1 MKNSQWC
8 CSKEISFFIVALLL
22 YMKGR
27 EDMAS
32 RSLKSQVLH
41 AVSTS
46 FYGDQERGIKGG
58 FGTSKHSDKI
68 SGQKNGKI
76 YSYDSYN
83 CRQDVAK
90 EFCSWMKEV
99 HPETRRAADLTER
112 HATEFLAKKS
122 SEVSTN
128 TLTNIRSQLKGIA
141 SAINHTYQ
149 SADVSLDTPVM
160 SGTTDRNVKTVSMI
174 KSDYVKLV
182 DSYKDAYSTGATG
195 ARVIYSSGLRASE
208 VCTLKGSD
216 ITVKDG
222 VATVHVENG
231 KGGRMRN
238 VVITDKERVDTL
250 RDISE
255 HFRENR
261 VCDIKPQSLEINIS
275 RHLNSI
281 ETDQEYKYNSCH
293 SLRKEYAQDMYDQH
307 KASGCSPSEAWG
319 RTCES
324 LGHSADRQALFNTYI
339 SKP

>member
-1 MKNSQWC
+1 
-8 CSKEISFFIVALLL
+8 
-22 YMKGR
+22 
-27 EDMAS
+27 MA
-32 RSLKSQVLH
+32 RSLKSQVIH
-41 AVSTS
+41 AISTS
-46 FYGDQERGIKGG
+46 FYGDQENGVSGG
-58 FGTSKHSDKI
+58 FGISKHSDKI
-68 SGQKNGKI
+68 SNQKNGKI
-76 YSYDSYN
+76 YSYSSYN
-83 CRQDVAK
+83 NRQDVAK
-90 EFCSWMKEV
+90 EFCSWMKEY
-99 HPETRRAADLTER
+99 HPEVKMASDLNER

-122 SEVSTN
+122 REVSTN
-128 TLTNIRSQLKGIA
+128 TITNIRSQLKGIGE
-141 SAINHTYQ
+141 AINHTYK

-160 SGTTDRNVKTVSMI
+160 SGTTDRNVKTVSMV

-216 ITVKDG
+216 ITVKDNAA
-222 VATVHVENG
+222 VVHVECG
-231 KGGRMRN
+231 KGGRMRD

-255 HFRENR
+255 HFGESR

-293 SLRKEYAQDMYDQH
+293 AIRKEYAQDTYDQH
-307 KASGCSPSEAWG
+307 KSEGCSSSEAWG
-319 RTCES
+319 KTCES

>member
-1 MKNSQWC
+1 
-8 CSKEISFFIVALLL
+8 
-22 YMKGR
+22 
-27 EDMAS
+27 MA

-46 FYGDQERGIKGG
+46 FYGDQERGISGG

-68 SGQKNGKI
+68 SNQKNGKI
-76 YSYDSYN
+76 YSYSSYN
-83 CRQDVAK
+83 NRQDVAK
-90 EFCSWMKEV
+90 EFCNWMKEV
-99 HPETRRAADLTER
+99 HPEIKRASDLNER
-112 HATEFLAKKS
+112 HATEFLSKKS
-122 SEVSTN
+122 GEVSTN
-128 TLTNIRSQLKGIA
+128 TLTNIRSQLTGIA
-141 SAINHTYQ
+141 GAINHTYKT
-149 SADVSLDTPVM
+149 AEISLDTPVM
-160 SGTTDRNVKTVSMI
+160 SGTTDRNVKTVSMV

-216 ITVKDG
+216 ITVKDNTA
-222 VATVHVENG
+222 VVHVECG
-231 KGGRMRN
+231 KGGRMRD

-250 RDISE
+250 KDISE
-255 HFRENR
+255 HFGESR

-275 RHLNSI
+275 RHLNNI

-293 SLRKEYAQDMYDQH
+293 SLRKEYAQDTYDQH
-307 KASGCSPSEAWG
+307 KASGCSPSEAWE

-339 SKP
+339 SKA

>member
-1 MKNSQWC
+1 
-8 CSKEISFFIVALLL
+8 
-22 YMKGR
+22 MKGR
-27 EDMAS
+27 EKMAS

-46 FYGDQERGIKGG
+46 FYGDQERGIAGG

-68 SGQKNGKI
+68 SGQKAGKI
-76 YSYDSYN
+76 YSYSSYN
-83 CRQDVAK
+83 NRQDVAK
-90 EFCSWMKEV
+90 EFCSWMKEY
-99 HPETRRAADLTER
+99 HPEIKMASDLNER

-122 SEVSTN
+122 GEVSTN
-128 TLTNIRSQLKGIA
+128 TLTNIRSQLTGIA
-141 SAINHTYQ
+141 GAINHTYKT
-149 SADVSLDTPVM
+149 AEISLDTPVM
-160 SGTTDRNVKTVSMI
+160 SGTVDKNVKTVSMV

-182 DSYKDAYSTGATG
+182 DSYKDAYSTGAIG

-222 VATVHVENG
+222 VARVHVANG
-231 KGGRMRN
+231 KGGRMRD

-255 HFRENR
+255 HFGESR

-339 SKP
+339 SKA

>member
-1 MKNSQWC
+1 
-8 CSKEISFFIVALLL
+8 
-22 YMKGR
+22 
-27 EDMAS
+27 MA

-46 FYGDQERGIKGG
+46 FYGDQERGISGG

-68 SGQKNGKI
+68 SNQKAGKI
-76 YSYDSYN
+76 YSYDCYN
-83 CRQDVAK
+83 NRQDVAK
-90 EFCSWMKEV
+90 EFCSWMKNE
-99 HPETRRAADLTER
+99 HPEIRRASDLTER

-160 SGTTDRNVKTVSMI
+160 SGTTDKNVKTVSMV

-222 VATVHVENG
+222 VARVHVANG
-231 KGGRMRN
+231 KGGRMRD

-255 HFRENR
+255 HFGEGR

-293 SLRKEYAQDMYDQH
+293 AIRKEYAQDTYDQH
-307 KASGCSPSEAWG
+307 KESGCSSSEAWG

-339 SKP
+339 SKA

>member
-1 MKNSQWC
+1 
-8 CSKEISFFIVALLL
+8 
-22 YMKGR
+22 MKGS
-27 EDMAS
+27 DHMA
-32 RSLKSQVLH
+32 RSLKSQVIH
-41 AVSTS
+41 AISTS
-46 FYGDQERGIKGG
+46 FYGDQENGISGG
-58 FGTSKHSDKI
+58 FGISKHSDKI
-68 SGQKNGKI
+68 SNQKNGKI
-76 YSYDSYN
+76 YSYSSYN
-83 CRQDVAK
+83 NRQDVAK
-90 EFCSWMKEV
+90 EFCSWMKEC
-99 HPETRRAADLTER
+99 HPEVKMASDLNER

-122 SEVSTN
+122 REVSTN
-128 TLTNIRSQLKGIA
+128 TITNIRSQLKGIGE
-141 SAINHTYQ
+141 SINHTYK

-182 DSYKDAYSTGATG
+182 DSYKDTYATGAVG

-216 ITVKDG
+216 ITVKDNTA
-222 VATVHVENG
+222 VVHVANG
-231 KGGRMRN
+231 KGGRMRD

-293 SLRKEYAQDMYDQH
+293 SLRKEYAQDTYDKH
-307 KASGCSPSEAWG
+307 KSEGCSSAEAWG
-319 RTCES
+319 KTCES

-339 SKP
+339 SKA

>member
-1 MKNSQWC
+1 
-8 CSKEISFFIVALLL
+8 
-22 YMKGR
+22 
-27 EDMAS
+27 MA
-32 RSLKSQVLH
+32 RSLKSQVIH
-41 AVSTS
+41 AISTS
-46 FYGDQERGIKGG
+46 FYGDQERGISGG

-68 SGQKNGKI
+68 SNQKAGKI
-76 YSYDSYN
+76 YSYDCYN
-83 CRQDVAK
+83 NRQDVAK
-90 EFCSWMKEV
+90 EFCSWMKNE
-99 HPETRRAADLTER
+99 HPEIRRASDLTER

-160 SGTTDRNVKTVSMI
+160 SGTTDRNVKTVSMV

-222 VATVHVENG
+222 VATVHVANG
-231 KGGRMRN
+231 KGGRMRD

-250 RDISE
+250 KDISD
-255 HFRENR
+255 HFMENR

-293 SLRKEYAQDMYDQH
+293 AIRKEYAQNTYDQH
-307 KASGCSPSEAWG
+307 KESGCSSSESWG
-319 RTCES
+319 KTCES

>member
-160 SGTTDRNVKTVSMI
+160 SGITDRNVKTVSMI

>member
-1 MKNSQWC
+1 
-8 CSKEISFFIVALLL
+8 
-22 YMKGR
+22 
-27 EDMAS
+27 MA
-32 RSLKSQVLH
+32 RSLKSQVIH
-41 AVSTS
+41 AISTS
-46 FYGDQERGIKGG
+46 FYGDQERGISGG

-68 SGQKNGKI
+68 SNQKAGKI
-76 YSYDSYN
+76 YSYDCYN
-83 CRQDVAK
+83 NRQDIAK
-90 EFCSWMKEV
+90 EFCGWMKNE
-99 HPETRRAADLTER
+99 HPEIRRASDLTER

-160 SGTTDRNVKTVSMI
+160 SGTTDRNVKTVSMV

-222 VATVHVENG
+222 VATVHVANG
-231 KGGRMRN
+231 KGGRMRD

-250 RDISE
+250 KDISD
-255 HFRENR
+255 HFMENR

-293 SLRKEYAQDMYDQH
+293 AIRKEYAQNTYDQH
-307 KASGCSPSEAWG
+307 KESGCSSSEAWG
-319 RTCES
+319 KICES

>member
-1 MKNSQWC
+1 
-8 CSKEISFFIVALLL
+8 
-22 YMKGR
+22 
-27 EDMAS
+27 MA
-32 RSLKSQVLH
+32 RSLKSQVIH
-41 AVSTS
+41 AISTS
-46 FYGDQERGIKGG
+46 FYGDQENGISGG
-58 FGTSKHSDKI
+58 FGISKHSDKI
-68 SGQKNGKI
+68 SNQKNGKI
-76 YSYDSYN
+76 YSYSSYN
-83 CRQDVAK
+83 NRQDVAK
-90 EFCSWMKEV
+90 EFCSWMKEC
-99 HPETRRAADLTER
+99 HPEVKMASDLNER

-122 SEVSTN
+122 REVSTN
-128 TLTNIRSQLKGIA
+128 TITNIRSQLKGIGE
-141 SAINHTYQ
+141 SINHTYK

-182 DSYKDAYSTGATG
+182 DSYKDTYATGAVG

-216 ITVKDG
+216 ITVKDNTA
-222 VATVHVENG
+222 VVHVANG
-231 KGGRMRN
+231 KGGRMRD

-293 SLRKEYAQDMYDQH
+293 SLRKEYAQDTYDKH
-307 KASGCSPSEAWG
+307 KSEGCSSAEAWG
-319 RTCES
+319 KTCES

-339 SKP
+339 SKA

>member
-1 MKNSQWC
+1 
-8 CSKEISFFIVALLL
+8 
-22 YMKGR
+22 MKGR
-27 EDMAS
+27 EKMAS

-58 FGTSKHSDKI
+58 FGVSKHSDKAAN
-68 SGQKNGKI
+68 QKNGKI

-83 CRQDVAK
+83 NRQAVAK
-90 EFCSWMKEV
+90 EFCGWMKDT
-99 HPETRRAADLTER
+99 HPEVKRASDLNER
-112 HATEFLAKKS
+112 HATEFLSKKS
-122 SEVSTN
+122 GEVSTN
-128 TLTNIRSQLKGIA
+128 TLTNIRSQLTGIA
-141 SAINHTYQ
+141 GAINHTYKT
-149 SADVSLDTPVM
+149 ADVSLDTPVM
-160 SGTTDRNVKTVSMI
+160 SGTTDRNVKTVSMV

-182 DSYKDAYSTGATG
+182 DSYNDAYSTGAVG
-195 ARVIYSSGLRASE
+195 AKVIYSSGLRASE

-222 VATVHVENG
+222 VATVHVVNG
-231 KGGRMRN
+231 KGGRMRD

-250 RDISE
+250 KDISE
-255 HFRENR
+255 HFGESR

-275 RHLNSI
+275 RHLSNI

-293 SLRKEYAQDMYDQH
+293 SIRKEYSQDTYDQH
-307 KASGCSPSEAWG
+307 KKSGCSSSEAWG

-339 SKP
+339 SKA

>member
-1 MKNSQWC
+1 
-8 CSKEISFFIVALLL
+8 
-22 YMKGR
+22 MKGS
-27 EDMAS
+27 DHMA
-32 RSLKSQVLH
+32 RSLKSQVIH
-41 AVSTS
+41 AISTS
-46 FYGDQERGIKGG
+46 FYGDQERGISGG

-68 SGQKNGKI
+68 SNQKAGKI
-76 YSYDSYN
+76 YSYDCYN
-83 CRQDVAK
+83 NRQDIAK
-90 EFCSWMKEV
+90 EFCGWMKNE
-99 HPETRRAADLTER
+99 HPEIRRASDLTER

-160 SGTTDRNVKTVSMI
+160 SGTTDRNVKTVSMV

-222 VATVHVENG
+222 VATVHVANG
-231 KGGRMRN
+231 KGGRMRD

-250 RDISE
+250 KDISD
-255 HFRENR
+255 HFMENR

-293 SLRKEYAQDMYDQH
+293 AIRKEYAQNTYDQH
-307 KASGCSPSEAWG
+307 KESGCSSSEAWG
-319 RTCES
+319 KTCES

>member
-1 MKNSQWC
+1 
-8 CSKEISFFIVALLL
+8 
-22 YMKGR
+22 MKGR
-27 EDMAS
+27 EKMAS

-46 FYGDQERGIKGG
+46 FYGDQERGISGG

-68 SGQKNGKI
+68 SNQKAGKI
-76 YSYDSYN
+76 YSYDCYN
-83 CRQDVAK
+83 NRQDVAK
-90 EFCSWMKEV
+90 EFCSWMKNE
-99 HPETRRAADLTER
+99 HPEIRRASDLTER

-122 SEVSTN
+122 LEVSTN

-141 SAINHTYQ
+141 RAINHTYKT
-149 SADVSLDTPVM
+149 AEVSLDTPVM
-160 SGTTDRNVKTVSMI
+160 SGTTDRNVKTVSMV

-182 DSYKDAYSTGATG
+182 DSYKDAYSTGVTG

-216 ITVKDG
+216 ITVKDNTA
-222 VATVHVENG
+222 VVHVANG
-231 KGGRMRN
+231 KGGRMRD

-255 HFRENR
+255 HFGESR

-293 SLRKEYAQDMYDQH
+293 AIRKEYAQDVYDQH
-307 KASGCSPSEAWG
+307 KESGCSSSEAWG
-319 RTCES
+319 KTCES

>member
-1 MKNSQWC
+1 M
-8 CSKEISFFIVALLL
+8 
-22 YMKGR
+22 
-27 EDMAS
+27 
-32 RSLKSQVLH
+32 
-41 AVSTS
+41 
-46 FYGDQERGIKGG
+46 
-58 FGTSKHSDKI
+58 
-68 SGQKNGKI
+68 
-76 YSYDSYN
+76 
-83 CRQDVAK
+83 
-90 EFCSWMKEV
+90 
-99 HPETRRAADLTER
+99 
-112 HATEFLAKKS
+112 
-122 SEVSTN
+122 
-128 TLTNIRSQLKGIA
+128 KGIA
-141 SAINHTYQ
+141 SAINHTYK

-160 SGTTDRNVKTVSMI
+160 SGTTDRNVKTVSMV

-182 DSYKDAYSTGATG
+182 DSYKDSYSTGATG

-216 ITVKDG
+216 ITVKDNT
-222 VATVHVENG
+222 VVVHVANG
-231 KGGRMRN
+231 KGGRMRD

-255 HFRENR
+255 HFGESR

-339 SKP
+339 SKA

>member
-1 MKNSQWC
+1 
-8 CSKEISFFIVALLL
+8 
-22 YMKGR
+22 MKGS
-27 EDMAS
+27 DHMA
-32 RSLKSQVLH
+32 RSLKSQVIH
-41 AVSTS
+41 AISTS
-46 FYGDQERGIKGG
+46 FYGDQENGISGG
-58 FGTSKHSDKI
+58 FGISKHSDKI
-68 SGQKNGKI
+68 SNQKNGKI
-76 YSYDSYN
+76 YSYSSYN
-83 CRQDVAK
+83 NRQDVAK
-90 EFCSWMKEV
+90 EFCSWMKEY
-99 HPETRRAADLTER
+99 HPEVKMASDLNER

-122 SEVSTN
+122 REVSTN
-128 TLTNIRSQLKGIA
+128 TITNIRSQLKGIGE
-141 SAINHTYQ
+141 SINHTYK

-182 DSYKDAYSTGATG
+182 DSYKDTYATGAVG

-216 ITVKDG
+216 ITVKDNTA
-222 VATVHVENG
+222 VVHVANG
-231 KGGRMRN
+231 KGGRMRD

-293 SLRKEYAQDMYDQH
+293 SLRKEYAQDTYDKH
-307 KASGCSPSEAWG
+307 KSEGCSSAEAWG
-319 RTCES
+319 KTCES

-339 SKP
+339 SKA

>member
-1 MKNSQWC
+1 
-8 CSKEISFFIVALLL
+8 
-22 YMKGR
+22 MKGS
-27 EDMAS
+27 DHMA
-32 RSLKSQVLH
+32 RSLKSQVIH

-68 SGQKNGKI
+68 SGQKAGKI
-76 YSYDSYN
+76 YSYSSYN
-83 CRQDVAK
+83 NRQDVAK
-90 EFCSWMKEV
+90 EFCSWMKEY
-99 HPETRRAADLTER
+99 HPEVKMASDLNER
-112 HATEFLAKKS
+112 HSTEFLAKKS
-122 SEVSTN
+122 NEVSTN
-128 TLTNIRSQLKGIA
+128 TLNNIRSQLKGIGE
-141 SAINHTYQ
+141 AINHTYK
-149 SADVSLDTPVM
+149 SADVSLNTPAM
-160 SGTTDRNVKTVSMI
+160 SGTVDKNVKTVSMVE
-174 KSDYVKLV
+174 SDYQKLV
-182 DSYKDAYSTGATG
+182 SSYQTPYDTGAVG
-195 ARVIYSSGLRASE
+195 AKVIYSSGLRASE

-222 VATVHVENG
+222 VATVHVANG
-231 KGGRMRN
+231 KGGRMRD

-255 HFRENR
+255 HFGESR

-307 KASGCSPSEAWG
+307 KESGCSSSEAWG
-319 RTCES
+319 KTCES

>member
-1 MKNSQWC
+1 
-8 CSKEISFFIVALLL
+8 
-22 YMKGR
+22 MKGR

-58 FGTSKHSDKI
+58 FGVSKHSDKA
-68 SGQKNGKI
+68 SNQKNGKI

-83 CRQDVAK
+83 NRQDVAK
-90 EFCSWMKEV
+90 EFCSWMKDT
-99 HPETRRAADLTER
+99 HPEVKRASGLTER

-141 SAINHTYQ
+141 GAINHTYKT
-149 SADVSLDTPVM
+149 AEVSLDTPVM
-160 SGTTDRNVKTVSMI
+160 SGTTDRNVKTVSMV

-182 DSYKDAYSTGATG
+182 DSYNDAYSTGAVG
-195 ARVIYSSGLRASE
+195 AKVIYSSGLRASE

-222 VATVHVENG
+222 VATVHVANG
-231 KGGRMRN
+231 KGGRMRD

-250 RDISE
+250 KDISD
-255 HFRENR
+255 HFMENR

-293 SLRKEYAQDMYDQH
+293 SIRKEYAQDTYDKH
-307 KASGCSPSEAWG
+307 KSEGCSSSEAWG

-324 LGHSADRQALFNTYI
+324 LGHSADRQELFNTYI
-339 SKP
+339 SKA

>member
-1 MKNSQWC
+1 
-8 CSKEISFFIVALLL
+8 
-22 YMKGR
+22 MKGR

-58 FGTSKHSDKI
+58 FGVSKHSDKA
-68 SGQKNGKI
+68 SNQKNGKI

-83 CRQDVAK
+83 NRQDVAK
-90 EFCSWMKEV
+90 EFCSWMKDT
-99 HPETRRAADLTER
+99 HPEVKRASGLTER

-141 SAINHTYQ
+141 SSINHTYQ

-160 SGTTDRNVKTVSMI
+160 SGTTDRNVKTVSMV
-174 KSDYVKLV
+174 KNDYVKLV
-182 DSYKDAYSTGATG
+182 DSYKDTYSSGAVG
-195 ARVIYSSGLRASE
+195 AKVIYSSGLRASE

-222 VATVHVENG
+222 IARVHVANG
-231 KGGRMRN
+231 KGGRMRD
-238 VVITDKERVDTL
+238 VVVTDQERVDTL
-250 RDISE
+250 KDISE
-255 HFRENR
+255 HFGESR
-261 VCDIKPQSLEINIS
+261 VCDIKSQSLEINIS

-293 SLRKEYAQDMYDQH
+293 SIRKEYAQDTYDKH
-307 KASGCSPSEAWG
+307 KSEGCSSSEAWG
-319 RTCES
+319 KTCES
-324 LGHSADRQALFNTYI
+324 LGHSADRQVLFNTYI

>member
-1 MKNSQWC
+1 
-8 CSKEISFFIVALLL
+8 
-22 YMKGR
+22 
-27 EDMAS
+27 MA
-32 RSLKSQVLH
+32 RSLKSQVIH
-41 AVSTS
+41 AISTS
-46 FYGDQERGIKGG
+46 FYGDQERGISGG

-68 SGQKNGKI
+68 SNQKAGKI
-76 YSYDSYN
+76 YSYDCYN
-83 CRQDVAK
+83 NRQDIAK
-90 EFCSWMKEV
+90 EFCGWMKNE
-99 HPETRRAADLTER
+99 HPEIRRASDLTER

-160 SGTTDRNVKTVSMI
+160 SGTTDRNVKTVSMV

-222 VATVHVENG
+222 VATVHVANG
-231 KGGRMRN
+231 KGGRMRD

-250 RDISE
+250 KDISD
-255 HFRENR
+255 HFMENR

-293 SLRKEYAQDMYDQH
+293 AIRKEYAQNTYDQH
-307 KASGCSPSEAWG
+307 KESGCSSSEAWG
-319 RTCES
+319 KTCES

>member
-1 MKNSQWC
+1 
-8 CSKEISFFIVALLL
+8 
-22 YMKGR
+22 
-27 EDMAS
+27 MAS

-46 FYGDQERGIKGG
+46 FYGDQERGISGG

-68 SGQKNGKI
+68 SNQKAGKI
-76 YSYDSYN
+76 YSYDCYN
-83 CRQDVAK
+83 NRQDVAK

-160 SGTTDRNVKTVSMI
+160 SGTTDRNVKTVSMV

-182 DSYKDAYSTGATG
+182 DSYKDAYGSGAVG
-195 ARVIYSSGLRASE
+195 AKVIYSSGLRASE

-216 ITVKDG
+216 IVVRDNTAV
-222 VATVHVENG
+222 VHVANG
-231 KGGRMRN
+231 KGGRARD

-250 RDISE
+250 KDISD
-255 HFRENR
+255 HFRESR

-281 ETDQEYKYNSCH
+281 ETDKEYKYNSCH
-293 SLRKEYAQDMYDQH
+293 AIRKEYAQDIYDQH
-307 KASGCSPSEAWG
+307 KESGCSSVEAWG
-319 RTCES
+319 KTCES